1 MDFHSIFTNSR
12 ASKTLFSG
20 SSVVSFHRTIIF
32 MSTPFEDVASLAV
45 MNIEHEE
52 TIKLETEVGLE
63 GLVTKFNEV

>member
-1 MDFHSIFTNSR
+1 
-12 ASKTLFSG
+12 
-20 SSVVSFHRTIIF
+20 